1 MQSVS
6 ETLSP
11 FVSPGRGCGAGR
23 RGTGG
28 RDFFPGPALY
38 QCGEVFQP
46 GFLGGDVQLHPG
58 LLQDEEHP
66 LGLQGQQKLLLVL
79 CGAGAPSGLDAL
91 LPGSMAAPEPLVLSA
106 NHRPL
111 HTQP

>member
-6 ETLSP
+6 ETLPP
-11 FVSPGRGCGAGR
+11 FVSPERGCGAGR

-28 RDFFPGPALY
+28 RDFLRGPALC

-46 GFLGGDVQLHPG
+46 GFLGGDVPLHPG
-58 LLQDEEHP
+58 LLQGEAHP
-66 LGLQGQQKLLLVL
+66 SGLRGQQKLLLVL
-79 CGAGAPSGLDAL
+79 CGAHPTSGLAAL
-91 LPGSMAAPEPLVLSA
+91 LPGSAAAPEPLVPSA